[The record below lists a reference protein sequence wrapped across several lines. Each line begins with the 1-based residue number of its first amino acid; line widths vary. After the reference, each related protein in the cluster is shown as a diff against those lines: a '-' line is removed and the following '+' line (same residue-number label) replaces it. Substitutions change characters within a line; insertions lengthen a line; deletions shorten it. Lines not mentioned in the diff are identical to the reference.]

1 CRFCGAQA
9 SLRCSQCKTT
19 FYCCKEHSTSDW
31 KRHKRLCVP
40 AEGVQ
45 ARPFTIDAILFP
57 VDGDRPRMIKIPC
70 DVQVDDNDEDPIGEP
85 VMHHL
90 NLRQRDKFMHVRPMN
105 LGGGAVTCL
114 PAPGYNLDVWYDDCY
129 AINGSLPTRCVEVLT
144 GGKAPERW
152 AGNVIAVRTERPLA
166 YCIRYYNANMQED
179 LPRLLDFF
187 GRY

>member
-1 CRFCGAQA
+1 
-9 SLRCSQCKTT
+9 
-19 FYCCKEHSTSDW
+19 
-31 KRHKRLCVP
+31 
-40 AEGVQ
+40 
-45 ARPFTIDAILFP
+45 
-57 VDGDRPRMIKIPC
+57 
-70 DVQVDDNDEDPIGEP
+70 
-85 VMHHL
+85 
-90 NLRQRDKFMHVRPMN
+90 MHVRPMN

-187 GRY
+187 GRYGTSAYTYDTDASHKWGGRMQELEY